1 MSCHNT
7 TTKYFALQHVQ
18 RVQSPGAL
26 THRLHVQVH
35 ADFEWISKAYQLSTL
50 CLYGGSPYQP
60 QESALRRGVDIVVGT
75 PGRVKDHLQR
85 NTLKMTE
92 LQ

>member
-1 MSCHNT
+1 MLYPEMSNLGVMF
-7 TTKYFALQHVQ
+7 KALFYCGVLI
-18 RVQSPGAL
+18 S
-26 THRLHVQVH
+26 RLNMQVH

-60 QESALRRGVDIVVGT
+60 QESALRRGIDIVVGT
-75 PGRVKDHLQR
+75 PGRVKDHVQR
-85 NTLKMTE
+85 NTLKLNE

>member
-1 MSCHNT
+1 MLYPGMINRVLSSKPCWHNM
-7 TTKYFALQHVQ
+7 
-18 RVQSPGAL
+18 
-26 THRLHVQVH
+26 QVH

-60 QESALRRGVDIVVGT
+60 QESALRRGIDIVVGT
-75 PGRVKDHLQR
+75 PGRVKDHVQR
-85 NTLKMTE
+85 NTLKLNE